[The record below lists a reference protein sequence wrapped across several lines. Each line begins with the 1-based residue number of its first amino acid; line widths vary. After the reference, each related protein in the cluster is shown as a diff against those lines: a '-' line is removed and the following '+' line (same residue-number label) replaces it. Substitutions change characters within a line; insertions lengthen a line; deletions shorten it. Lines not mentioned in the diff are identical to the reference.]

1 MALSVVDPKWMR
13 KVARRLTSAV
23 GARYGNLTDI
33 RLDRIWQW
41 ASRSSRNIE
50 AAFAA
55 AQMLRDL
62 ETIDRAEAA
71 YLFSVLYDRY
81 RRKENDDLY
90 EAAGEAFLDGVEI
103 ELVRAAERAAR
114 RTTADVFYR
123 ERGEEELADLV
134 LHERTLYG
142 QLCADGEHSLFEGKP
157 KSKAEMGPPEL
168 PAPPCDLA
176 ERIVALAA
184 TESGRDRVPARAAA
198 YEAVGQADPAAT
210 VAAIQSVRA
219 IGGITFDESVGLLE
233 AAIEPIV
240 GAELESDREYHRL
253 QRAVEEFN
261 RRHGIDERDARAD

>member
-62 ETIDRAEAA
+62 ETIDGAEAA

-81 RRKENDDLY
+81 RRKENDDIY

-103 ELVRAAERAAR
+103 ELVRAAERARRAPPLTSFTGSAAR
-114 RTTADVFYR
+114 RSWPTWCCMSGPCTDS
-123 ERGEEELADLV
+123 
-134 LHERTLYG
+134 
-142 QLCADGEHSLFEGKP
+142 CAPTVSTHCSRASQSRKP
-157 KSKAEMGPPEL
+157 KWGLRSYRLRLATSPSEL
-168 PAPPCDLA
+168 SP
-176 ERIVALAA
+176 
-184 TESGRDRVPARAAA
+184 
-198 YEAVGQADPAAT
+198 
-210 VAAIQSVRA
+210 
-219 IGGITFDESVGLLE
+219 
-233 AAIEPIV
+233 
-240 GAELESDREYHRL
+240 
-253 QRAVEEFN
+253 
-261 RRHGIDERDARAD
+261 